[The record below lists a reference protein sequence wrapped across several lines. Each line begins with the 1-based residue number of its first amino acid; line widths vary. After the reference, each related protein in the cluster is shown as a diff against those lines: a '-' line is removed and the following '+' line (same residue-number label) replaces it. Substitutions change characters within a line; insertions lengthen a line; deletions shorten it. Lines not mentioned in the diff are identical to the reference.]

1 MYIKLT
7 RFDNRPVW
15 LNAAFV
21 VTVEPRRDGS
31 GSVVVPIGDG
41 LDYDVRE
48 SPEEVLRMLE
58 GCPAPQVV
66 PVPVSDCLT
75 KTPADVSP
83 EPERKTEKAD
93 NGKETVT
100 TPAREDAGGTVTAPV
115 REGADGTV
123 NMERLQNILAH
134 AGVASRRGAAALIES
149 GVVTVDG
156 IVVKEPGARFEIG
169 SLGSEGSGP
178 VIRVNGK
185 TITTEEKHRTIV
197 LYKPVGVLST
207 MSDPF
212 GGKTVAELV
221 RTPERLVPIGRLD
234 KDSEG
239 LLLMS
244 NDGTL
249 VNELTHPRFNHTKT
263 YLVKVAGRW
272 SAEKLKTLRSPLTL
286 DDGYTI
292 RPVPVEVVQEWENN
306 TRLLKF
312 VLSEGRKRQIR
323 KMCSAAH
330 LVVLTLKR
338 GKVGNFEL
346 PSDLQPGEW
355 RDLTDAELKLLR

>member
-1 MYIKLT
+1 
-7 RFDNRPVW
+7 
-15 LNAAFV
+15 
-21 VTVEPRRDGS
+21 
-31 GSVVVPIGDG
+31 
-41 LDYDVRE
+41 
-48 SPEEVLRMLE
+48 
-58 GCPAPQVV
+58 
-66 PVPVSDCLT
+66 
-75 KTPADVSP
+75 
-83 EPERKTEKAD
+83 
-93 NGKETVT
+93 
-100 TPAREDAGGTVTAPV
+100 
-115 REGADGTV
+115 
-123 NMERLQNILAH
+123 MERLQNILAH

-156 IVVKEPGARFEIG
+156 IVVKEPGARFEDGVQIK
-169 SLGSEGSGP
+169 
-178 VIRVNGK
+178 VNGK
-185 TITTEEKHRTIV
+185 AISAAEKPRTIV

-244 NDGTL
+244 NDGSL

-272 SAEKLKTLRSPLTL
+272 SSEKLKVLRSPLTL

-338 GKVGNFEL
+338 VKVGNFEL
-346 PSDLQPGEW
+346 PRDLQPGEW
-355 RDLTDAELKLLR
+355 RDLTDAELELLR

>member
-1 MYIKLT
+1 
-7 RFDNRPVW
+7 
-15 LNAAFV
+15 
-21 VTVEPRRDGS
+21 
-31 GSVVVPIGDG
+31 
-41 LDYDVRE
+41 
-48 SPEEVLRMLE
+48 
-58 GCPAPQVV
+58 
-66 PVPVSDCLT
+66 
-75 KTPADVSP
+75 
-83 EPERKTEKAD
+83 
-93 NGKETVT
+93 
-100 TPAREDAGGTVTAPV
+100 
-115 REGADGTV
+115 
-123 NMERLQNILAH
+123 MERLQNILAH

-156 IVVKEPGARFEIG
+156 LVVKEPGFRVE
-169 SLGSEGSGP
+169 LGSAGTLETSGSPGKTGP

-185 TITTEEKHRTIV
+185 AISAEEKHRTIV

-272 SAEKLKTLRSPLTL
+272 SEEKLKTLRSPLTL

-292 RPVPVEVVQEWENN
+292 RPVPVEVVRDFGNN

-312 VLSEGRKRQIR
+312 VLGEGRKRQIR

-338 GKVGNFEL
+338 VKVGNFEL
-346 PSDLQPGEW
+346 PRDLQPGEW
-355 RDLTDAELKLLR
+355 RDLTEDELKLLR

>member
-1 MYIKLT
+1 
-7 RFDNRPVW
+7 
-15 LNAAFV
+15 
-21 VTVEPRRDGS
+21 
-31 GSVVVPIGDG
+31 
-41 LDYDVRE
+41 
-48 SPEEVLRMLE
+48 
-58 GCPAPQVV
+58 
-66 PVPVSDCLT
+66 
-75 KTPADVSP
+75 
-83 EPERKTEKAD
+83 
-93 NGKETVT
+93 
-100 TPAREDAGGTVTAPV
+100 
-115 REGADGTV
+115 
-123 NMERLQNILAH
+123 MERLQNILAH
-134 AGVASRRGAAALIES
+134 AGVASRRGAATLIES

-156 IVVKEPGARFEIG
+156 LVVKEPGARFDAGVEIK
-169 SLGSEGSGP
+169 
-178 VIRVNGK
+178 VNGK
-185 TITTEEKHRTIV
+185 RIAAEETHRTIV

-212 GGKTVAELV
+212 GGRTVAELV

-272 SAEKLKTLRSPLTL
+272 SEEKLRTLRSPLTL

-292 RPVPVEVVQEWENN
+292 RPVPVELVEDYGNGM
-306 TRLLKF
+306 RLLKF

-323 KMCSAAH
+323 KMCSAAR

-338 GKVGNFEL
+338 VKVGSFEL
-346 PSDLQPGEW
+346 PSELQPGEW
-355 RDLTDAELKLLR
+355 RDLTDSELKQLQLK

>member
-1 MYIKLT
+1 
-7 RFDNRPVW
+7 
-15 LNAAFV
+15 
-21 VTVEPRRDGS
+21 
-31 GSVVVPIGDG
+31 
-41 LDYDVRE
+41 
-48 SPEEVLRMLE
+48 
-58 GCPAPQVV
+58 
-66 PVPVSDCLT
+66 
-75 KTPADVSP
+75 
-83 EPERKTEKAD
+83 
-93 NGKETVT
+93 
-100 TPAREDAGGTVTAPV
+100 
-115 REGADGTV
+115 
-123 NMERLQNILAH
+123 MERLQNILAH
-134 AGVASRRGAAALIES
+134 AGVASRRGAATLIES

-156 IVVKEPGARFEIG
+156 LVVKEPGARFDAGVEIK
-169 SLGSEGSGP
+169 
-178 VIRVNGK
+178 VNGK
-185 TITTEEKHRTIV
+185 RIAAEETHRTIV

-212 GGKTVAELV
+212 GGRTVAELV

-272 SAEKLKTLRSPLTL
+272 SEEKLRTLRSPLTL

-292 RPVPVEVVQEWENN
+292 RPVPVELVEDYGNGM
-306 TRLLKF
+306 RLLKF
-312 VLSEGRKRQIR
+312 VLREGRKRQIR

-338 GKVGNFEL
+338 VKVGSFEL
-346 PSDLQPGEW
+346 PRELQPGEW
-355 RDLTDAELKLLR
+355 RDLTDSELKQLQLK